1 MTAAAEIRTSNWIIN
16 PGIDLLFCCGGAVWI
31 LFAVHHFFVETNS
44 TNMAA
49 QWILTLAAL
58 GTIFLGETHTIA
70 SMVRLYGEK
79 KFESGYALYSRV
91 IPLLLSA
98 LCLVACTNSVLP
110 PILAKIY
117 LLIVSQHFTKQT
129 YGIVLLYCLK
139 RNFLMDRWDKGLLAC
154 LMQATMFLAIVRQLT
169 FKDWSGDSFL
179 GQKIPFWGPL
189 PEWIF
194 QLCAFWLTIAAIVFA
209 SRMLMRQFTKGESFP
224 LPATI
229 LTITGVAIFVVGSDL
244 SGALWTYVPAFFHGS
259 QYLAVTTSVYLN
271 ERGLLNNHATNGM
284 RSMLLDKTTLRYFG
298 FLLIAGI
305 AVFAG
310 IPHILQ
316 QFRFDY
322 AMSVTAV
329 FTTVQFHHVLIDHAI
344 WRLKDKDTRELLLA

>member
-1 MTAAAEIRTSNWIIN
+1 MNAPDESRCSRWIIH
-16 PGIDLLFCCGGAVWI
+16 PAIDLLFCCGGAVWI
-31 LFAVHHFFVETNS
+31 LFAVHYFVVGPNA

-49 QWILTLAAL
+49 QWLLTLAAL
-58 GTIFLGETHTIA
+58 GTIFFSETHTIA

-79 KFESGYALYSRV
+79 RFESGFTLYTRV
-91 IPLLLSA
+91 IPLCLSA
-98 LCLVACTNSVLP
+98 LCLVACTNNQVP

-139 RNFLMDRWDKGLLAC
+139 HKFEMPAWDKHLLAG
-154 LMQATMFLAIVRQLT
+154 LMQATMVFAIVRQLT
-169 FKDWSGDSFL
+169 YRSWSGEQFL

-194 QLCAFWLTIAAIVFA
+194 FLCAFWLAIAAMLFF
-209 SRMLMRQFTKGESFP
+209 SRMLFRQFTKNETFP
-224 LPATI
+224 LPAAI
-229 LTITGVAIFVVGSDL
+229 LTATGVAIFVIGSDL
-244 SGALWTYVPAFFHGS
+244 SGTLWTYVPAFFHGS
-259 QYLAVTTSVYLN
+259 QYLTVTTSVYLK
-271 ERGLLNNHATNGM
+271 EQGM
-284 RSMLLDKTTLRYFG
+284 WKSGASGSSLFVEKGALKYFG
-298 FLLIAGI
+298 FLLLAGI

-322 AMSVTAV
+322 AMALTAV
-329 FTTVQFHHVLIDHAI
+329 FTTVQFHHVLVDHAI
-344 WRLKDKDTRELLLA
+344 WRMKNQDTRDLLIA